1 MNRTF
6 QRFVATAVIVAA
18 VIVSG
23 CARRETNRALDPTNE
38 LPFGVVDTPKEG
50 APVGSPLS
58 TAGWALDDRGI
69 REIRVYVD
77 GHFANLT
84 HLNTARP
91 DVKKAF
97 PQYTQSG
104 DTVGWSATVDLQGPG
119 AHTLVVQAV
128 DSDGATRD
136 IGSVKVIV
144 Q

>member
-6 QRFVATAVIVAA
+6 QRFIGTAVTFTAIVG
-18 VIVSG
+18 SG
-23 CARRETNRALDPTNE
+23 CARRESNRALDPTNE

-50 APVGSPLS
+50 ATVGTPLS
-58 TAGWALDDRGI
+58 TSGWALDDRGV
-69 REIRVYVD
+69 REVRVYVD

-84 HLNTARP
+84 HLNTPRP

-97 PQYTQSG
+97 PQYTQGG

-119 AHTLVVQAV
+119 VHMLVVQAV

-136 IGSVKVIV
+136 IGSIKVMV